1 MELRLTLPVKM
12 IELGRSQLIFVS
24 WLFLSGI
31 SETEFL
37 VKAFLN
43 LSGLKLI
50 TTKAPARDGA
60 RWYRHSF
67 LKAPVLITPE
77 DITVMTDKCRFL
89 LLPDE
94 IKPLPWIRLAKA
106 RHYRLYNATFEEYL
120 MAENYYF
127 AFCETKDPQH
137 LDNLISVLYRRPWKR
152 WNASKINQRSR
163 IFLKVDP
170 AIKNSVFMWYIGFR
184 SYVPKRCKSLFSGK
198 KSSRAFSPRNYI
210 NGMVHQLT
218 NGDITVKQTLL
229 KQPVWDALDE
239 LEQRAFEAEEMTK
252 NLTKK

>member
-1 MELRLTLPVKM
+1 M
-12 IELGRSQLIFVS
+12 IELTRSQLIFVS

-31 SETEFL
+31 SEPEFL
-37 VKAFLN
+37 VKAFLYI
-43 LSGLKLI
+43 SGLKLI
-50 TTKAPARDGA
+50 THKSPALDGA

-67 LKAPVLITPE
+67 LKAPFLITP
-77 DITVMTDKCRFL
+77 DDMVVMADKCRFL

-94 IKPLPWIRLAKA
+94 IKPLPWIRFARA
-106 RHYRLYNATFEEYL
+106 RHFRLYNATFEEYL

-127 AFCETKDPQH
+127 AFCETKDPLH

-152 WNASKINQRSR
+152 WKASKIQPRSR
-163 IFLKVDP
+163 IFQTVDP

-198 KSSRAFSPRNYI
+198 KSGNAFSPRNYI

-239 LEQRAFEAEEMTK
+239 LEQRAFDALQMTK